1 MVVLLDRLQNAEVAL
16 KIQELIKNT
25 TTENDRAIVDWKLN
39 KEIEKQIWSELD
51 DYFYSLSLEMD
62 HQIPFDILDD
72 FVEEV
77 IKIAK
82 KQMD

>member
-1 MVVLLDRLQNAEVAL
+1 MQNAEIAL
-16 KIQELIKNT
+16 KIQELIKDI
-25 TTENDRAIVDWKLN
+25 TTENNKAIVDWKLN
-39 KEIEKQIWSELD
+39 KEVEKQIWSELD